1 MKLFYLSRLIFLWSN
16 ESLNEKIIL
25 FSREIEE
32 EKKKGGTK
40 REQFETRTTI
50 FPQLRSVPAFRVS
63 IPFHSSLVLKSRG
76 EQSCYQRTTPLFPSP
91 RYSSSNN
98 AASFQSPDLVHTFAY
113 SWARVPRL
121 ATTRRGKI
129 FWTPS
134 EKKNNYSCF
143 HASDWKLFSPD
154 YFYHPSFLPSS
165 PYFLFSL
172 ITIGVFSTH
181 SSTKLPWKR
190 STNSMEEEKKLR
202 LIDRIKINS
211 LGAAQL
217 RRVSKRMDKDLCGP
231 ATPGKEGRERG
242 RRYRMESLDTAGTM
256 A

>member
-32 EKKKGGTK
+32 KRKKGTK

-134 EKKNNYSCF
+134 EKKIIILAFTLRIGNFF
-143 HASDWKLFSPD
+143 HRIIFIILPSFISLFSFFFKHHRCFLNAFFNETALET
-154 YFYHPSFLPSS
+154 FYKF
-165 PYFLFSL
+165 
-172 ITIGVFSTH
+172 
-181 SSTKLPWKR
+181 
-190 STNSMEEEKKLR
+190 
-202 LIDRIKINS
+202 D
-211 LGAAQL
+211 
-217 RRVSKRMDKDLCGP
+217 
-231 ATPGKEGRERG
+231 G
-242 RRYRMESLDTAGTM
+242 RRRKKVTVNRSD
-256 A
+256 

>member
-1 MKLFYLSRLIFLWSN
+1 M
-16 ESLNEKIIL
+16 
-25 FSREIEE
+25 
-32 EKKKGGTK
+32 
-40 REQFETRTTI
+40 
-50 FPQLRSVPAFRVS
+50 
-63 IPFHSSLVLKSRG
+63 
-76 EQSCYQRTTPLFPSP
+76 
-91 RYSSSNN
+91 
-98 AASFQSPDLVHTFAY
+98 
-113 SWARVPRL
+113 PRL

-134 EKKNNYSCF
+134 EKK
-143 HASDWKLFSPD
+143 KQLFLLSR
-154 YFYHPSFLPSS
+154 FGLETFFTGLFLSSFLPSS

-172 ITIGVFSTH
+172 NTIDVFSTH

-190 STNSMEEEKKLR
+190 STNSMEEEEKKLR